1 MLSQELI
8 DAFNCAI
15 GSLELE
21 SRDSLRCEIEAL
33 YDSRSAFQIAVFGP
47 FNYGKSTLL
56 NAILGER
63 ALPIALIPT
72 TGAAIRV
79 CYGEMLAT
87 KIRFTDGREV
97 VEAGTDVLKQFAILD
112 DDRRMRDDVSSVE
125 VFCPHP
131 LLQSGVELIDLP
143 GTNDR
148 EAQDELVRSQLFK
161 ADLVIQ
167 VLDGRK
173 LMTLGEREHLRD
185 WLLDR
190 GITTVIFVVNFLNLL
205 EPEDQ
210 KQVYQR
216 LRFVAES
223 FRAELPDGV
232 SNLYRVDALP
242 ALRSR
247 LKGDQAAAQ
256 SSGLPIFETALHTIA
271 AHYQLKQTP
280 QTTKVQRLID
290 QVRQALQ
297 VKIDTIETQIASE
310 TTVAQQ
316 RFEIQQKAK
325 ALIEKGF
332 AASVLEFH
340 TWLEID
346 NLLATYQFEVATAL
360 QSQTFRTWETGEFK
374 RTAID
379 YQQAIVKWVHQAC
392 EIFERDRPHQLLVT
406 FPTLEIEP
414 PSSTE
419 QTGLSDEVP
428 IAVATGVGWV
438 LGGPIGAAVF
448 GGASYLLDKALDQF
462 SSTSETNAQI
472 YQELA
477 KEYLIHFSRLNL
489 AALTDYQKVA
499 ERTFAIDLSQPQ
511 LHQNYQLQL
520 LRSTLE
526 RFDSFA
532 NCKEISNSRNSRLSY
547 Q

>member
-1 MLSQELI
+1 MLSQALI

-15 GSLELE
+15 GVLELK
-21 SRDSLRCEIEAL
+21 SDSPLRREIEAL
-33 YDSRSAFQIAVFGP
+33 YDSRSAFQIAVFGS

-63 ALPIALIPT
+63 ALPIDLIPT

-79 CYGEMLAT
+79 CYGETLQT
-87 KIRFTDGREV
+87 RIQLTDGREV
-97 VEAGTDVLKQFAILD
+97 VEAGTEVLKQFAILD
-112 DDRRMRDDVSSVE
+112 DDRRMREDVSSVE

-148 EAQDELVRSQLFK
+148 EAQDELVRAQLLK

-173 LMTLGEREHLRD
+173 LMTLGEREQLRD

-190 GITTVIFVVNFLNLL
+190 GITTVVFVVNFLNLL
-205 EPEDQ
+205 ELEDQ

-223 FRAELPDGV
+223 FRAELPAGV

-256 SSGLPIFETALHTIA
+256 SSGLPMFETALYSIA
-271 AHYQLKQTP
+271 SHDQSKKKQP
-280 QTTKVQRLID
+280 TKAQRLID
-290 QVRQALQ
+290 QIKQALQ
-297 VKIDTIETQIASE
+297 TKIDEIETQIATE
-310 TTVAQQ
+310 TTVAKQ
-316 RFEIQQKAK
+316 RFQIQRKAK

-346 NLLATYQFEVATAL
+346 NLLATYQFQAAIAL
-360 QSQTFRTWETGEFK
+360 QSQSFRAWETGEFK
-374 RTAID
+374 RSAID

-392 EIFERDRPHQLLVT
+392 EMFDRDRPHQLLIT
-406 FPTLEIEP
+406 FPNLAIENP
-414 PSSTE
+414 NPSIE
-419 QTGLSDEVP
+419 QTGLPDEVP
-428 IAVATGVGWV
+428 IAVATGLGWV
-438 LGGPIGAAVF
+438 FGGLIGAAVF
-448 GGASYLLDKALDQF
+448 GGASYVLDKALDQL
-462 SSTSETNAQI
+462 SSSSEKSNSEI
-472 YQELA
+472 HQELA

-489 AALTDYQKVA
+489 AALAEYQKVA
-499 ERTFAIDLSQPQ
+499 ERTFTIDPLQSQT
-511 LHQNYQLQL
+511 HQNYQLQL
-520 LRSTLE
+520 LRATLE
-526 RFDSFA
+526 RFD
-532 NCKEISNSRNSRLSY
+532 ERNIREL
-547 Q
+547 